1 MLKASHFSTR
11 TVQNTDNRATLSK
24 VTISKAKKSSPTL
37 QLTSTEYLRGDR
49 GVLSLLLLRNNLQ
62 LTSYAASWILPFVLR
77 FQTSLSSNDLETR
90 THRKIIYSLLRCS
103 LFPSTLQFVF
113 FLSFLGFTPHY
124 IWVMSGSSS
133 SSSRRYWLQLGS
145 PLTVGADGMGRP
157 VWGLTH
163 QHSPLWPWRDILHW
177 NAKWCHLRS
186 SQRPRLCIFMCFFGA
201 KCEAKMC
208 FRPFIVEIR
217 WFLRVLTKINAL
229 KMSFLWISR
238 LYLMTKLHFH
248 SCTTMIYDS
257 SPTFSPPHTIRRLH
271 PLLLQPSFS
280 KKAWS
285 HLFEVILPPLVTVG
299 DVQGIQVFQGP
310 SVISE
315 GHLGYPLQDLVE
327 LLLTLSLEKR
337 AKNNN
342 SGHVRGA
349 RMATSGC
356 VRVTRWVN
364 CPVVIL
370 TFVNT
375 KKTKQ

>member
-163 QHSPLWPWRDILHW
+163 QHSPL
-177 NAKWCHLRS
+177 
-186 SQRPRLCIFMCFFGA
+186 
-201 KCEAKMC
+201 
-208 FRPFIVEIR
+208 
-217 WFLRVLTKINAL
+217 
-229 KMSFLWISR
+229 
-238 LYLMTKLHFH
+238 
-248 SCTTMIYDS
+248 
-257 SPTFSPPHTIRRLH
+257 
-271 PLLLQPSFS
+271 
-280 KKAWS
+280 
-285 HLFEVILPPLVTVG
+285 
-299 DVQGIQVFQGP
+299 
-310 SVISE
+310 
-315 GHLGYPLQDLVE
+315 
-327 LLLTLSLEKR
+327 
-337 AKNNN
+337 
-342 SGHVRGA
+342 
-349 RMATSGC
+349 
-356 VRVTRWVN
+356 
-364 CPVVIL
+364 
-370 TFVNT
+370 
-375 KKTKQ
+375 